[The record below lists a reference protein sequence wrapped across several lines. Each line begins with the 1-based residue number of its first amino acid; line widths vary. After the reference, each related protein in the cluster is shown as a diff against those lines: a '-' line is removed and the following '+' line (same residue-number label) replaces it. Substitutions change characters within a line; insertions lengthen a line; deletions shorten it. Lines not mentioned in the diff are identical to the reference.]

1 MEHCVVDVLRKLV
14 VAPDREMALGRT
26 TQWTRPWILH
36 ISGLVT
42 EYGIEYRCNGMEI
55 DTMFQY
61 HNDATGSV
69 LR

>member
-1 MEHCVVDVLRKLV
+1 MEHCVVDVLWKLV
-14 VAPDREMALGRT
+14 VAPDCEMALGRT
-26 TQWTRPWILH
+26 TQWTRPWMLH

-42 EYGIEYRCNGMEI
+42 GYGVEYRCNGMEV

-61 HNDATGSV
+61 DNDAIGSV